1 MSTSHS
7 LSEVLEGALL
17 TSEGG
22 ESQTRLVAEETISSI
37 LALSLDTDGDS
48 ESCSISS
55 GDSPEQEAHGTIA
68 ETGSSAAA
76 DQFPLSAAWQ
86 DQHNSELSSRG
97 SETTIVSDA
106 ERRTALPTPA
116 WPGSQYADSVTS
128 VYSVLRESSR
138 TLSDE
143 APDNVSGLVGQTQVT
158 ERGYKC
164 SAWQPR
170 IRRRSRPK
178 VLSKAMT
185 EQVLQGGSDRPR
197 AGKRPN
203 ALRRPKEVIV
213 TDHVHIH
220 HHHHLYDDAPPP
232 GPSTEAFLSTVA
244 EERARRQ
251 AKAEAIVQ
259 SPNLD
264 KYAAAGI
271 LPRINPKGPQHYSA
285 MAAQAMPST
294 TSFRAR
300 NRGRLAESVNR

>member
-213 TDHVHIH
+213 IDHVHIH